1 MAKRKIPEFLTK
13 EEQEALINIF
23 NTRYWTSCR
32 NKMMVEL
39 FLATGLRLSEMINLK
54 WNDINLMTGQLK
66 VVKGKGSKDRIL
78 YINENTITKLISW
91 KEKQHNKLN
100 IKCEYVFTNNKG
112 KQLVGR
118 DVREMIVNYSNK
130 AGITKNVSPHTLRH
144 TFATDLLRATNNLRI
159 VQKAMGHEDIRTTAI
174 YTHIVDTELEEAM
187 KNFRK

>member
-66 VVKGKGSKDRIL
+66 VVEGKGSKDRIL

>member
-39 FLATGLRLSEMINLK
+39 DLATGLRLSELINLK
-54 WNDINLMTGQLK
+54 WIDINLMTGQLK
-66 VVKGKGSKDRIL
+66 VVEGKGSKDRIL
-78 YINENTITKLISW
+78 WIDENTISKLTLW
-91 KEKQHNKLN
+91 KEKQFTKLN
-100 IKCEYVFTNNKG
+100 AKVDYVFTNNKG
-112 KQLVGR
+112 KQLVDR
-118 DVREMIVNYSNK
+118 DVRETIVTYANI
-130 AGITKNVSPHTLRH
+130 AGITKKISPHTLRH
-144 TFATDLLRATNNLRI
+144 TFATDLLRATNNLRV

-187 KNFRK
+187 KNFRR

>member
-1 MAKRKIPEFLTK
+1 MAKRKIPDFLTK

-23 NTRYWTSCR
+23 NIRYWTSCR
-32 NKMMVEL
+32 NKMLIEL
-39 FLATGLRLSEMINLK
+39 DLATGLRLSEMINLK

-78 YINENTITKLISW
+78 YINENTITKLTLW

-159 VQKAMGHEDIRTTAI
+159 VQKALGHEDIRTTAI

>member
-66 VVKGKGSKDRIL
+66 VVEGKGSKDRIL

-112 KQLVGR
+112 KQLVDR

-187 KNFRK
+187 KNFRR